1 MMSITEMLTIP
12 LTYQEGMT
20 KKQRKSV
27 LINRTYAIVQLGF
40 IALAALVFLINQPYF
55 AFVASSAALFA
66 EDIIDFFIN
75 V

>member
-27 LINRTYAIVQLGF
+27 LINRTYAIAQLGF
-40 IALAALVFLINQPYF
+40 IALVALVFLINHPYF
-55 AFVASSAALFA
+55 AVVASVASLTAQ
-66 EDIIDFFIN
+66 DVIDFFIGA
-75 V
+75 